1 MKRKSI
7 FGFGVLIFMIS
18 TGVLL
23 MACSHGNESGKKPT
37 VSDLEVKPTE
47 KADSALAGTYWRS
60 SEIRESIE
68 FDGKGNIARFSVN
81 EALYSIVDSAISF
94 DMSKSLAI
102 SENITADTLL
112 KITIQE
118 EEKDIA
124 DLEKAIK
131 QESDPEKKK
140 KLEEELAGSKEELKA
155 FKTDDKYKKE
165 LKEVVSEMHK
175 MSAALKSYAKFSG
188 TFNAEKTTLT
198 IENLPVYDP
207 DTNKVNKVKAV
218 FTKEGT

>member
-7 FGFGVLIFMIS
+7 FGFGVLIFMII

-23 MACSHGNESGKKPT
+23 MACSQGSGSGTKPT
-37 VSDLEVKPTE
+37 VSDLEVKPTA
-47 KADSALAGTYWRS
+47 KADSALAGTHWYCSDR
-60 SEIRESIE
+60 EIPGSIA
-68 FDGKGNIARFSVN
+68 FDDKGNIARFFGN

-124 DLEKAIK
+124 DLEKK
-131 QESDPEKKK
+131 
-140 KLEEELAGSKEELKA
+140 
-155 FKTDDKYKKE
+155 
-165 LKEVVSEMHK
+165 
-175 MSAALKSYAKFSG
+175 
-188 TFNAEKTTLT
+188 
-198 IENLPVYDP
+198 
-207 DTNKVNKVKAV
+207 
-218 FTKEGT
+218 